1 MTVPTV
7 THYFPERDHNVLLL
21 KMAFIRDGH
30 RTWRNLGNICMKVSS
45 LLDSFHSPGLCC
57 AWYWERK
64 AIVLSHLWSIH
75 KVRIWRWMK
84 WVTIQKVENIVNK
97 YYYNDI
103 MGRYRSILIF
113 IGHILNYLYM
123 NALKDYWLLYKIIAC
138 VDFNDKHFQTYG
150 GKWIHKLFWIRR
162 PCHANHLVYN

>member
-1 MTVPTV
+1 MHGTGREKQSF
-7 THYFPERDHNVLLL
+7 FP
-21 KMAFIRDGH
+21 
-30 RTWRNLGNICMKVSS
+30 ICEVFTKSGYE
-45 LLDSFHSPGLCC
+45 DE
-57 AWYWERK
+57 WNEWQYK
-64 AIVLSHLWSIH
+64 
-75 KVRIWRWMK
+75 
-84 WVTIQKVENIVNK
+84 KVENIVNI

-103 MGRYRSILIF
+103 MGRCSILIF